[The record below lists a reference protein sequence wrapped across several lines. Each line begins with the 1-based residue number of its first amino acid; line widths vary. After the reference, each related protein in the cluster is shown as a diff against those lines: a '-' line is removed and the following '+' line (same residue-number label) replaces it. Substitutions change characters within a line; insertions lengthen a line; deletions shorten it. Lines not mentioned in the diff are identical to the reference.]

1 MSFIAT
7 LEVRI
12 SQFIQ
17 GLDRAQARMDQF
29 AATVGKRMAEVGS
42 TMESVGKKMSLTV
55 TTPITALGVAAIKTY
70 GDIEALR
77 MGLISVMGSASDA
90 SKEFDKLLEVAKLPG
105 LGLQEAIQG
114 SVSLQAAGFSA
125 DEARKSLMA
134 FGNALATVGKGAKEL
149 SLVNLA
155 LTQLQNKSS
164 GFGQDLRQLTEQLPQ
179 LRGAMEQAFGTSDSE
194 TISKMGY
201 TGAQVVKMLTAE
213 FEKLPKVTG
222 GIKNAFENMSDAI
235 TLSLSKIGDIIN
247 KNFKIEELVNK
258 AADFLEKLITEF
270 ESLDPSIQKMIL
282 RVAGLA
288 AAIGPLLVAL
298 GAVLQLAPY
307 IGTAFTVMTGPI
319 GIAIAA
325 VAAAVFLIIKYWDD
339 LKRYFT
345 RGAGAKMW
353 EDISASAKDL
363 AVNLKNAWNEIYKLA
378 VLIWGKIGTNIL
390 SVLQTTF
397 DTIGTIINTTITY
410 ISKTIEGFV
419 ALLKGDFLGAFKA
432 FGEANK
438 AIFQGLFRVIGNTF
452 KSLGLQMSAF
462 YKLIGATKLGNL
474 MEEWANKINV
484 PVEGAKAH
492 LSDLSNILDVELP
505 KKRKKIDT
513 KPIVDLGDDA
523 DKAAE
528 KQRKLNAELDAFILA
543 GRDQA
548 ALDTILETINV
559 KYQEIYATIKQIN
572 NVDPFKLMLVRGLE
586 FSQKI
591 GAVIDDVKAKFGSI
605 NKENL
610 EIKYTGNDLITIPRV
625 DPRAFDERSKKD
637 ISNIGKNAK
646 KEADKI
652 SEEIKK
658 KFGDTLR
665 NGITDMISNTFSAIG
680 EAIGSGGN
688 ILGAVGNAIIST
700 LGGLA
705 KQIGEQL
712 IAFGTAGLALKFM
725 IKNPYLAIAAGAAL
739 IALGGIATSSVNKTL
754 NSTGGYQA
762 GYGSMSQS
770 ETTAPFR
777 GSLYN
782 NDRQVVEFVV
792 QGDSLRGWQKQSNE
806 RGQRLT

>member
-1 MSFIAT
+1 
-7 LEVRI
+7 
-12 SQFIQ
+12 
-17 GLDRAQARMDQF
+17 
-29 AATVGKRMAEVGS
+29 MAEVGS

-298 GAVLQLAPY
+298 GAVLQMAPY

-462 YKLIGATKLGNL
+462 YKLIGATKLGSL

-523 DKAAE
+523 EKARK
-528 KQRKLNAELDAFILA
+528 KQQELREELAAFILD

-548 ALDTILETINV
+548 SFGTIFERIEI
-559 KYQEIYATIKQIN
+559 KYQEIYDKISQIK
-572 NVDPFKLMLVRGLE
+572 NVDPFQPILVRGLE
-586 FSQKI
+586 FAEKF
-591 GAVIDDVKAKFGSI
+591 GAIIDGIKKRFGSI
-605 NKENL
+605 TIDELNL
-610 EIKYTGNDLITIPRV
+610 KYTGNDLITIPEI
-625 DPRAFDERSKKD
+625 DPKAFDERSKKF
-637 ISNIGKNAK
+637 ISNIGKVAK
-646 KEADKI
+646 KASD
-652 SEEIKK
+652 EIQE
-658 KFGDTLR
+658 KFGNTLK
-665 NGITDMISNTFSAIG
+665 NGLVDLISNTFSAIG
-680 EAIGSGGN
+680 EALGAGEN
-688 ILGAVGNAIIST
+688 ILGAVGNAILST

-739 IALGGIATSSVNKTL
+739 IALGSIATSSVNKTL